1 MKNLVLL
8 IIIVTLVAFYACQ
21 DSTDLDKKNPPVAKF
36 THSPSNIDTS
46 TVVSFDASLST
57 DLEDPITALRFRW
70 DFEGNQN
77 WTDASTNTKASHK
90 YLLSGTYETI
100 KHAIPIQIRSNR
112 KTEPGGKTPDIFKEM
127 SEKWNQTS
135 QTIAKTLMN

>member
-90 YLLSGTYETI
+90 YLLSGTYEAALRVI
-100 KHAIPIQIRSNR
+100 D
-112 KTEPGGKTPDIFKEM
+112 TEGWSHE
-127 SEKWNQTS
+127 TS
-135 QTIAKTLMN
+135 VSIIVLDSIN